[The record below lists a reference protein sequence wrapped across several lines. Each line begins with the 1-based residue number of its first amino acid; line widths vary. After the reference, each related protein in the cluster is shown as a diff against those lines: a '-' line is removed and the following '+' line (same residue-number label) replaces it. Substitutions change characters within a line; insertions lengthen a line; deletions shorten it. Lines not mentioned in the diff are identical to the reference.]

1 MKWVIG
7 IVCACLMTA
16 VPAAAEGPEPV
27 KISRFSGKAVPR
39 FESLRY
45 ASVNGRAGPST
56 EHPVLWHYERKG
68 LPLMIVKESGEWRK
82 VRDPEG
88 EEVWM
93 HARMLGR
100 PETLYVVSAADVHRS
115 DDLSSAVIARLG
127 PGALIEAE
135 RCTEVACEVRVGKQ
149 KGWAPR
155 LHFWGVNRA
164 SDAGATPGG

>member
-1 MKWVIG
+1 MKWALAV
-7 IVCACLMTA
+7 VCACLA
-16 VPAAAEGPEPV
+16 LAHPAAAEGDGTA

-68 LPLMIVKESGEWRK
+68 LPLMIIKESGEWRK

-93 HARMLGR
+93 HARMLAR
-100 PETLYVVSAADVHRS
+100 PETLYVVSEAQVHRS
-115 DDLSSAVIARLG
+115 ADLSSAVIARLG
-127 PGALIEAE
+127 AGALVEAGA
-135 RCTEVACEVRVGKQ
+135 CTDVACEVRIGRQ

-155 LHFWGVNRA
+155 LHFWGADRLSA
-164 SDAGATPGG
+164 PAK